1 MSRDE
6 MKRLVDRLH
15 ALWSNGDLSMIPSIY
30 APDFVAHMSATSGM
44 GTLRGHD
51 AVRDA
56 IAGVRD
62 AVSGFTETVAD
73 MIIDGDK
80 VVTRYFVTGTHTKPF
95 LGTAPTNQ
103 PIHVHEIS
111 IYRIQDGLIAE
122 QWCGKVVND

>member
-6 MKRLVDRLH
+6 MRRLVDRLH

-62 AVSGFTETVAD
+62 AVSSFTETVAD

-95 LGTAPTNQ
+95 LGVAPTN
-103 PIHVHEIS
+103 
-111 IYRIQDGLIAE
+111 
-122 QWCGKVVND
+122 